1 MRIAFIGICLVG
13 MVGCAVDSAVAP
25 VIELKADNGWLG
37 VMQAG
42 SRFVYCDSCPKPTPK
57 TPFNAP
63 EETPRATSSSSAA
76 RGRILRE
83 GAGAPKKTVAT
94 PRPTKRKEVKK
105 IVRPTRTEAFGELL
119 YITHFGFDS
128 AEVSSTEKVLIRQRV
143 LKFYRS
149 PGTITLIGY
158 TDNRGD
164 KRYNDWLAMRR
175 ALAVKEYLVKNGM
188 DPRRIKVTA
197 FGKCC
202 YLQMNSTRAGRLAN
216 RRVEIRRAAGRG

>member
-1 MRIAFIGICLVG
+1 MRIVFTGICLVSL
-13 MVGCAVDSAVAP
+13 VGCAVNSAIAP
-25 VIELKADNGWLG
+25 VLDLKTDNQRLG
-37 VMQAG
+37 VMQSG
-42 SRFVYCDSCPKPTPK
+42 SQFVYCNTCPKPTPK

-63 EETPRATSSSSAA
+63 EATTGTSSSSPAA

-83 GAGAPKKTVAT
+83 GTRPPKTVAT
-94 PRPTKRKEVKK
+94 PRPAKRIKVKK
-105 IVRPTRTEAFGELL
+105 IVKPTRTEAFGELL

-216 RRVEIRRAAGRG
+216 RRVEIRRAVGRG